1 MQAEARHCHKKFKDF
16 GQKSLHVLDNNIS
29 NPRYPGFS
37 EFFSSNALQNSSYCW
52 TIGKDQRI
60 KDKSYKKYNDNIYN
74 IPDFRS
80 TRYTTQGYGTKKD
93 FWVQLGKGD
102 PSPDTYKIES
112 LFDFNVNKKRGSSL
126 GERLNY
132 LTKDSKYK
140 PGPGQYESK
149 DYKSF
154 GNIPILIKSRQ
165 LFFYDDDL
173 KKKKY
178 TVSMQRYSPNYKLA
192 ERRRFNAISF
202 GIGERPNMH
211 TVQVL
216 PQLRFVEV
224 PHTTYTVAVTRRV
237 TSVLLPS
244 QSMRRPMMSAP
255 LRSMRPTVAVRMP
268 IAMLTRI

>member
-211 TVQVL
+211 SVNKYPGPGAYNVPGNFDRGFKGKL
-216 PQLRFVEV
+216 PLN
-224 PHTTYTVAVTRRV
+224 
-237 TSVLLPS
+237 
-244 QSMRRPMMSAP
+244 
-255 LRSMRPTVAVRMP
+255 
-268 IAMLTRI
+268 